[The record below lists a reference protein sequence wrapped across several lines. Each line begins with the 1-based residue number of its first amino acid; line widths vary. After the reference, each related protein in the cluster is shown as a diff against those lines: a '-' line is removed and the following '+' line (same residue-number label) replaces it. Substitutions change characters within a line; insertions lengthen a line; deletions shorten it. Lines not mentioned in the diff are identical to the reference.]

1 MGGLINRIEDNFE
14 QIINVISGSFMTVA
28 KDFNLTKESAPTN
41 PAFIELDA
49 IMKMREKGVEMY
61 GVYLADKC
69 IGFVAIEKANEEAYW
84 LEKLAVLP
92 EYRHYGYGKEL
103 MDFVFDRVSDLGG
116 KVVSIAIINDNTV
129 LKQWYIK
136 NGFIE
141 TGRKLFEHIP
151 FEVCFM
157 EKKI

>member
-1 MGGLINRIEDNFE
+1 LSGLIKIIEDNFE
-14 QIINVISGSFMTVA
+14 QVISVISGSFMTVA
-28 KDFNLTKESAPTN
+28 KDFNLTKESVPTN

-49 IMKMREKGVEMY
+49 IIKMREKGIEMY
-61 GVYLADKC
+61 GIYLADKC
-69 IGFVAIEKANEEAYW
+69 VGFVAIEKANEEVYR

-92 EYRHYGYGKEL
+92 GYRHHGYGKEL
-103 MDFVFDRVSDLGG
+103 IDFVFNRVSDLGG
-116 KVVSIAIINDNTV
+116 KVVSIAIINDSV
-129 LKQWYIK
+129 ILKQWYIE

-141 TGRKLFEHIP
+141 SGRKVFEHLP